1 MECGILGKVKGYIGR
16 YRMIAPGDT
25 VVAGVSGGADSVCL
39 FFILCELA
47 GEMGFRLAVV
57 HVNHGIRQGDADADE
72 AFVERLCRERGIP
85 FTAVHE
91 DVRAYAARERISEE
105 EAGRKVRYRAF
116 REALARYADGGADG
130 FGKRISGGGFL
141 AEDICGK
148 GKIAVAHNANDRA
161 ETVLFHLF
169 RGTGL
174 AGMAGIRPVRGCVIR
189 PILCLER
196 GEIEEFLGERGIS
209 FCIDRTNM
217 EDTYTRNRIRNHI
230 FPYVEKEICQGAVR
244 HLCGTAELLAE
255 TEGYVG
261 RQAEAAYLRCLA
273 DGADVEPEAGT
284 AESRGTVRMPELDAD
299 RLLAEDPFIRRQVL
313 LLALEQVTEG
323 RKDITSVHVGELE
336 RLLGKEGSKQISLPY
351 GLVVRREPRR
361 EGARLVFCRKDGRK
375 EDKKE
380 SRKENKNEGRKGSC
394 AGTEGFPVPLQVPAV
409 GTMEVPGL
417 GEVAFTLL
425 ERGDLP
431 PESGLSAFFLGKS
444 QFIPQKSCT
453 KWFDYDRITKSLLF
467 RVRKTG
473 DYLTMNQNGKLSRKK
488 LKDYM
493 IGEKIPRNQ
502 REEIYVL
509 ADGSHVLWVPGYR
522 ISEYYKVTGDTRRI
536 LQVQIRGGL

>member
-1 MECGILGKVKGYIGR
+1 MECGILGKVKEYIGK

-39 FFILCELA
+39 FFLLCELA
-47 GEMGFRLAVV
+47 GEIGFRLAVV
-57 HVNHGIRQGDADADE
+57 HVNHGIRQGDADAD
-72 AFVERLCRERGIP
+72 AAYVEGLCRERGVP

-116 REALARYADGGADG
+116 REALDWYADGGADG
-130 FGKRISGGGFL
+130 LGRRSSNGEFCS
-141 AEDICGK
+141 CGK

-161 ETVLFHLF
+161 ETMLFHLF

-196 GEIEEFLGERGIS
+196 GEIEEFLAERGIS

-230 FPYVEKEICQGAVR
+230 FPYVEKEICQGAVG
-244 HLCGTAELLAE
+244 HMCGTADLLAE
-255 TEGYVG
+255 TEGYVR
-261 RQAEAAYLRCLA
+261 RQAQAAYLRCVA
-273 DGADVEPEAGT
+273 DSVQPEAG
-284 AESRGTVRMPELDAD
+284 AADGRGTAGLPELDAD
-299 RLLAEDPFIRRQVL
+299 RLLAEDSFIRRQVL
-313 LLALEQVTEG
+313 LLALERVTEG
-323 RKDITSVHVGELE
+323 RKDITSVHVGEME

-361 EGARLVFCRKDGRK
+361 EGVRLVFCREDGKKD
-375 EDKKE
+375 
-380 SRKENKNEGRKGSC
+380 SRKEVCGG
-394 AGTEGFPVPLQVPAV
+394 AEGFPVPLHVPTGGGLA
-409 GTMEVPGL
+409 VPGL
-417 GEVAFTLL
+417 GEVVFTLL
-425 ERGDLP
+425 ERGNLP

-467 RVRKTG
+467 RTRETG
-473 DYLTMNQNGKLSRKK
+473 DYLTIHQNGKLSRKK

-522 ISEYYKVTGDTRRI
+522 ISEYYKVTEDTRRI